1 MTTVEV
7 QVKQALSRL
16 GIIGSLFHRP
26 NSLAGCF
33 ILIPKH
39 GLALCPWRSPA
50 AFPGPFLPS
59 KPKFHLLG
67 QWSMAHAL
75 SWGSLRGIFNLLF
88 RALCPQERNPSWTH
102 LTWHAHVSIHPAFI
116 HPPLSATCLHSNTP
130 HSSFQS
136 FHCSFI
142 HAFIEYLLCT
152 WHYSS
157 PLEYN
162 SELEPVPVHVK
173 FTFQQALR
181 WRPCGWPTDHAS
193 SNKAP
198 DTEYFLNPIPS

>member
-59 KPKFHLLG
+59 KPKLHLLG

-75 SWGSLRGIFNLLF
+75 SWGSLQGIFNLPF

-102 LTWHAHVSIHPAFI
+102 LRWHAHVSIHSAFI
-116 HPPLSATCLHSNTP
+116 HPLCLQHAYIQTCLTPTFSPSTAHSFTHSLNTFYVP
-130 HSSFQS
+130 G
-136 FHCSFI
+136 
-142 HAFIEYLLCT
+142 T
-152 WHYSS
+152 T
-157 PLEYN
+157 
-162 SELEPVPVHVK
+162 PVH
-173 FTFQQALR
+173 
-181 WRPCGWPTDHAS
+181 
-193 SNKAP
+193 
-198 DTEYFLNPIPS
+198 

>member
-7 QVKQALSRL
+7 QVKQALSRS

-59 KPKFHLLG
+59 KPKLHLLG

-75 SWGSLRGIFNLLF
+75 SWGSLQGIFNLPF
-88 RALCPQERNPSWTH
+88 RALCPQERNPSLTH
-102 LTWHAHVSIHPAFI
+102 LRWYAHVSIHPAFI
-116 HPPLSATCLHSNTP
+116 HPRFMCNMPTFKHPFTPAFSPSIAHSFTHSLNNFCVPGNTP
-130 HSSFQS
+130 GH
-136 FHCSFI
+136 
-142 HAFIEYLLCT
+142 
-152 WHYSS
+152 W
-157 PLEYN
+157 
-162 SELEPVPVHVK
+162 
-173 FTFQQALR
+173 
-181 WRPCGWPTDHAS
+181 
-193 SNKAP
+193 NK
-198 DTEYFLNPIPS
+198 TVN

>member
-1 MTTVEV
+1 MSL
-7 QVKQALSRL
+7 KKSSCFPGALSSIKAKTPPL
-16 GIIGSLFHRP
+16 GPVVDGSRP
-26 NSLAGCF
+26 
-33 ILIPKH
+33 
-39 GLALCPWRSPA
+39 
-50 AFPGPFLPS
+50 
-59 KPKFHLLG
+59 LLG
-67 QWSMAHAL
+67 KPSGYLQPPFQGPVPAGKEPIMDTLKMACSCVH
-75 SWGSLRGIFNLLF
+75 SS
-88 RALCPQERNPSWTH
+88 
-102 LTWHAHVSIHPAFI
+102 SIHS
-116 HPPLSATCLHSNTP
+116 PPLSATCLHSNMP
-130 HSSFQS
+130 HSNFQS

-152 WHYSS
+152 WHYSG

-198 DTEYFLNPIPS
+198 DTEYFLNPISS